1 MTRVLGRVG
10 VFGLFVFLLAPV
22 ILVVPLSFSSAN
34 NLVWPPPGWSLR
46 WYGAM
51 VREAGLMQAAWN
63 SLVLAAGVAGACL
76 LLGTPAAL
84 ALARGRFPGR
94 EALLALI
101 TAPLLLP
108 TIVLGL
114 ALLLVFVSTGL
125 LGTWAGLV
133 LAHLTITLPYAV
145 RVLST
150 AVATLPADL
159 EDAARS
165 LGAPPARVFWR
176 ITLPLLMPGVVATAA
191 ITFLV
196 SFDEVVI
203 SLFVVGPRLTTL
215 PVALYRYVEART
227 DPLVAAVSTV
237 LVALTMMVVMVLD
250 RLVGLR
256 RAIGNG

>member
-1 MTRVLGRVG
+1 MRWVGRVG

-51 VREAGLMQAAWN
+51 VREAGLMEAAGN
-63 SLVLAAGVAGACL
+63 SLLLAAGVSGVCL
-76 LLGTPAAL
+76 LLGMPAAL
-84 ALARGRFPGR
+84 VLERGRFRGR

-114 ALLLVFVSTGL
+114 ALLLVFVGMKL
-125 LGTWAGLV
+125 LGTWTGLV
-133 LAHLTITLPYAV
+133 LAHLTITLPYAI

-150 AVATLPADL
+150 AVGTLPPGI

-165 LGAPPARVFWR
+165 LGAAPGRVFWR
-176 ITLPLLMPGVVATAA
+176 VTLPLLLPGVVATAA

-237 LVALTMMVVMVLD
+237 LVALTMLVVVVLD
-250 RLVGLR
+250 RAVGLR
-256 RAIGNG
+256 KAVGNG